1 MRLWPVSEP
10 ALAGLFALARTAFCA
25 YRAAAQSFTTDE
37 AFSYNEFISGP
48 WARIYGRYDANNHVL
63 YSILAKVS
71 MGAFGVN
78 EFSLRLPSVLSG
90 FFLMLGIYYVL
101 EQSVSSRGVRWMA
114 LIAFGLHPLLLD
126 FSIAARGY
134 GLSLAL
140 FIWAMYFFLRGR
152 DILAGALAGLA
163 VAANL
168 TLLYPAAGFVLC
180 PLLLRR
186 GDIENRIQG
195 SLRLAF
201 TLIAVFGAI
210 CYEALAKATLG
221 SFYAGSVSITNAM
234 LSLVAASVRG
244 SDRGFGL
251 FGSRKDIDAIQWAVL
266 PALALF
272 VWGKSLTLRRG
283 PAWAPL
289 TMLTVA
295 IAGQIATHY
304 MFGLNYP
311 VDRTGL
317 YLFLLFGVAWA
328 IAASGTNRWTRG
340 ASGVLAGLLMLQFI
354 TQLQTRS
361 FQVWQYDSG
370 AKDVA
375 RRIME
380 ESRGKPPAS
389 IKIGATWWLQPSL
402 EFYRRRYGVAAL
414 QPVQRFDVTP
424 LGGFDYYVLDL
435 KADPTI
441 HDGDVKRLQPLLS
454 EPAVGVLLAKEP

>member
-1 MRLWPVSEP
+1 MRSAP
-10 ALAGLFALARTAFCA
+10 LAGLFALARTAFCA

-140 FIWAMYFFLRGR
+140 FIWAIYFFLRGR

-163 VAANL
+163 IAANL

-295 IAGQIATHY
+295 IAGQIAAHY

-317 YLFLLFGVAWA
+317 YLFLLFGLTWA
-328 IAASGTNRWTRG
+328 IAASGTNLWTRG
-340 ASGVLAGLLMLQFI
+340 ASGVLAGLLVLQFI

-375 RRIME
+375 RRIVE
-380 ESRGKPPAS
+380 ESRGKPLAS

-424 LGGFDYYVLDL
+424 LRGFDYYVLDL

-441 HDGDVKRLQPLLS
+441 HDGNVKRLQPLLS

>member
-1 MRLWPVSEP
+1 
-10 ALAGLFALARTAFCA
+10 
-25 YRAAAQSFTTDE
+25 
-37 AFSYNEFISGP
+37 
-48 WARIYGRYDANNHVL
+48 
-63 YSILAKVS
+63 
-71 MGAFGVN
+71 
-78 EFSLRLPSVLSG
+78 
-90 FFLMLGIYYVL
+90 
-101 EQSVSSRGVRWMA
+101 
-114 LIAFGLHPLLLD
+114 
-126 FSIAARGY
+126 
-134 GLSLAL
+134 
-140 FIWAMYFFLRGR
+140 
-152 DILAGALAGLA
+152 
-163 VAANL
+163 L